1 MKKTKIIGWDFNRN
15 ARRGLNADGS
25 SSLEI
30 LKSEKTRLERRY
42 VDIPKQI
49 TQIKQSIATIE
60 QDKAWLSSLSNRQ
73 KRKWEEDHGANVE
86 QTLRTMATKI
96 TELKARITSLVE
108 ERKRIPQQLES
119 VQQQLDALVKG
130 EATGLE
136 QGLDKESAKELG
148 ELALESER
156 EKMEHERAIRE
167 AEIEKQQLEAQQKQG
182 SNQTKVWVILGVA
195 AILAIIAFVVYKTK
209 FASKIQAS

>member
-1 MKKTKIIGWDFNRN
+1 MNQTKIIGWDFRRN
-15 ARRGLNADGS
+15 MRRGFNADGS

-30 LKSEKTRLERRY
+30 LKSEKARLEKRY

-49 TQIKQSIATIE
+49 AQLDQSMNTI
-60 QDKAWLSSLSNRQ
+60 DKDRAWLSSLSNRQ
-73 KRKWEEDHGANVE
+73 KRKWEEEHGANVE
-86 QTLRTMATKI
+86 QTLRTMAAKI
-96 TELKARITSLVE
+96 TELRGKINSLME

-148 ELALESER
+148 ELALENER

-167 AEIEKQQLEAQQKQG
+167 AEIEQQQLEAQQKQG
-182 SNQTKVWVILGVA
+182 SNQTRVWVILGVA

-209 FASKIQAS
+209 FAPKIQAS

>member
-1 MKKTKIIGWDFNRN
+1 MNQTKIIGWDFKRN
-15 ARRGLNADGS
+15 VRRGFSADGS

-30 LKSEKTRLERRY
+30 LKSEKTRLEKRY

-73 KRKWEEDHGANVE
+73 KRKWEEEHGANVE

-96 TELKARITSLVE
+96 TELKAKITSLAE

-119 VQQQLDALVKG
+119 VQKQLDTLVQG

-156 EKMEHERAIRE
+156 DKLEHERAIRE
-167 AEIEKQQLEAQQKQG
+167 AEIEQQRLEAQQKQG
-182 SNQTKVWVILGVA
+182 SNQTRVWVILGAA
-195 AILAIIAFVVYKTK
+195 AILAIIAYVVYKTK
-209 FASKIQAS
+209 FAPKIQAS

>member
-1 MKKTKIIGWDFNRN
+1 MNQTKIIGWDFKRN
-15 ARRGLNADGS
+15 VRRGFSADGS

-30 LKSEKTRLERRY
+30 LKSEKTRLEKRY

-73 KRKWEEDHGANVE
+73 KRKWEEEHGANVE

-96 TELKARITSLVE
+96 TELKAKITSLVE

-119 VQQQLDALVKG
+119 VQKQLDALVQG

-156 EKMEHERAIRE
+156 DKMEHERAIRE
-167 AEIEKQQLEAQQKQG
+167 AEIEQQQLEAQQKQG
-182 SNQTKVWVILGVA
+182 SNQTRVWVILGAA
-195 AILAIIAFVVYKTK
+195 AILAIIAYVVYKTK
-209 FASKIQAS
+209 FTPKIQAS